1 MDQCWESREDCP
13 SWVLEPTVR
22 NQSVIIQS
30 KVSAKIEIKRI
41 YGKDNSWKEVL
52 TFGLILSEKRYPH
65 YERAVEH
72 VIRQKSMCY
81 AWRTLNKW

>member
-1 MDQCWESREDCP
+1 MGFRTYCKKP
-13 SWVLEPTVR
+13 
-22 NQSVIIQS
+22 VIVQS

-41 YGKDNSWKEVL
+41 YGKDNSWKEVV

-72 VIRQKSMCY
+72 VIRQKKVCVML
-81 AWRTLNKW
+81 REH